1 MNTIDLTAQSRQRRE
16 QYHSK
21 DTYSSG
27 YLRAIRKVRE
37 HCWYDVHPYSL
48 AIWPS
53 LYSDKVRTGKWW
65 IQRQNYH
72 GIAVE
77 LQIEGTTLYKTDSG
91 SAELQPGEFHLTVPG
106 STVRLSGGPPTGR
119 QQLRVISGGWT
130 NLRVESL
137 NLSSSRKIHFD
148 NESDRKRIQILLGHI
163 ADLLQEHRLD
173 SALENSTS
181 GYGLIC
187 LLADYSSRFR
197 EDGLPPPLTHAV
209 QMMANGYGSQF
220 SIGEL
225 AAALGISRVTL
236 NNLFRQYLNT
246 TPQAYRHRIC
256 MENAVQLVRSGE
268 YSFKEISEQLGFRN
282 SLYFSTVF
290 RRYTGMTP
298 TEYRRHSAE
307 TQKKIHSAETAD
319 STPSKR

>member
-1 MNTIDLTAQSRQRRE
+1 M
-16 QYHSK
+16 
-21 DTYSSG
+21 
-27 YLRAIRKVRE
+27 RAPQIR
-37 HCWYDVHPYSL
+37 C
-48 AIWPS
+48 
-53 LYSDKVRTGKWW
+53 
-65 IQRQNYH
+65 
-72 GIAVE
+72 
-77 LQIEGTTLYKTDSG
+77 
-91 SAELQPGEFHLTVPG
+91 
-106 STVRLSGGPPTGR
+106 
-119 QQLRVISGGWT
+119 
-130 NLRVESL
+130 
-137 NLSSSRKIHFD
+137 
-148 NESDRKRIQILLGHI
+148 
-163 ADLLQEHRLD
+163 
-173 SALENSTS
+173 
-181 GYGLIC
+181 GL
-187 LLADYSSRFR
+187 
-197 EDGLPPPLTHAV
+197 
-209 QMMANGYGSQF
+209 GYGSQF

-307 TQKKIHSAETAD
+307 TQQKIHSAETAD